1 MWLPYEWLVLLFKI
15 VFVRNVLGLMRD
27 LRLYLLPLLST
38 KNVTT
43 HFSKGPSN
51 LSQNEKKLKTPF
63 SFKVFHTLS
72 HGVVCFVPIPKVCP
86 DEYRQGFPTGFLSV
100 DQNLDS
106 PFPCHDLNL
115 YHDLKGILSKS
126 NQDVIP

>member
-51 LSQNEKKLKTPF
+51 LSQNETREKAPF
-63 SFKVFHTLS
+63 FGKVFHALS
-72 HGVVCFVPIPKVCP
+72 HGVVCFVPIKVCP
-86 DEYRQGFPTGFLSV
+86 DEYREGFQTGFLC
-100 DQNLDS
+100 LW
-106 PFPCHDLNL
+106 P
-115 YHDLKGILSKS
+115 I
-126 NQDVIP
+126 I